1 MYIILI
7 DNVPV
12 PESDIINHTIVSAEK
27 TEFNFSNLIAA
38 KASITLNLL
47 NECRDKYDDEI
58 EGSLFYGSTWYNT
71 QLDITDVSTGL
82 NIFKGRIRSLKKDD
96 GAGRLT
102 VEAVNFVKDIID
114 KTCVISLGASSDKTP
129 SEIIYSILTDVIE
142 IPTTSINAVSFNTA
156 TAEQSANSGYIIA
169 TYTQENNIKCSTVIN
184 EILKLTSSRL
194 YTMNNIIYYSV
205 IPIYEG
211 VPYIQ
216 LSESD
221 ILSKSYSTEYNT
233 ENIYNSYRI
242 AYKDTTNVAYAV
254 PSSTPDYI
262 TYSKSLYGTN
272 TFIVPEDNIEST
284 LASDFKILCK
294 TATSANYYGD
304 LATALNHMAKKI
316 VKLSVKKDFGKV
328 ILLNQGVDITYRNL
342 VNEPI
347 RITERHLQESKLT
360 LTAEF
365 MNKPYEAVV
374 RDEIKPDPVTLVSAK
389 CFVDDLIELQWTP
402 SEDLGLYGY
411 RIEFSRNPSA
421 YTGEYSDQGFS
432 PIFKMATSIDT
443 KNGLCYYQLSGLA
456 EGTYYFKI
464 RVVDTARNISDDSNI
479 VEHTVVNITVPSVT
493 PLSYHTTGN
502 MLDGLSFLDGT
513 GQTALSGYTTYDD
526 DTYDDVNYTYA
537 GLYISGLYSNMDD
550 FDSIRIKTKTKST
563 AEYYNIYYRTYTDG
577 VYGSWV
583 AFIAGIDDSYMTY
596 SVNGINSQLIQFKVE
611 FNIPYLYGTYSSI
624 LIKEVN

>member
-12 PESDIINHTIVSAEK
+12 PEGDIINHTIVSAEK

-58 EGSLFYGSTWYNT
+58 ESSLFYGSSWYNT

-96 GAGRLT
+96 GKGQLT

-142 IPTTSINAVSFNTA
+142 IPTAYINAVSFNTA

-221 ILSKSYSTEYNT
+221 IISRSYSTEYNT

-242 AYKDTTNVAYAV
+242 AYKNSTNVAYAT
-254 PSSTPDYI
+254 PSSAPDYI
-262 TYSKSLYGTN
+262 TVSQALYGTK
-272 TFIVPEDNIEST
+272 TFIVPEDNVEST
-284 LASDFKILCK
+284 LAADFKILCK
-294 TATSANYYGD
+294 TITSADYYGS
-304 LATALNHMAKKI
+304 LSTALNHMAKKI

-411 RIEFSRNPSA
+411 RIEFSRNPSS
-421 YTGEYSDQGFS
+421 YTGEYSGQGFS
-432 PIFKMATSIDT
+432 PIFKMATSIET
-443 KNGLCYYQLSGLA
+443 KNGLCSYQLSGLTD
-456 EGTYYFKI
+456 GTYYFKI
-464 RVVDTARNISDDSNI
+464 TVVDTARNVSDDSNI
-479 VEHTVVNITVPSVT
+479 VEYTVANITVPTVN

-502 MLDGLSFLDGT
+502 LIDGLSFLDGT
-513 GQTALSGYTTYDD
+513 GQIVLSGYSTYDD

-537 GLYISGLYSNMDD
+537 GLYISGIYGNMDN
-550 FDSIRIKTKTKST
+550 FDSIRIKTTST
-563 AEYYNIYYRTYTDG
+563 AEYYNIYYRTYTNG
-577 VYGSWV
+577 VYGSWI
-583 AFIAGIDDSYMTY
+583 AFIAGLDDSYMTY
-596 SVNGINSQLIQFKVE
+596 SINGIDSQFIQFKVE
-611 FNIPYLYGTYSSI
+611 FDIPYLYGTYSM
-624 LIKEVN
+624 LIQEVN

>member
-47 NECRDKYDDEI
+47 NECRAKYDDEI
-58 EGSLFYGSTWYNT
+58 EGSLFYGSSWYNT

-82 NIFKGRIRSLKKDD
+82 NIFRGRIRSLKKDD
-96 GAGRLT
+96 GKGQLT

-114 KTCVISLGASSDKTP
+114 KTCVISLGAASDKTP

-142 IPTTSINAVSFNTA
+142 IPSSFINAVSFNRA

-242 AYKDTTNVAYAV
+242 AYKDSTNVAYAV

-262 TYSKSLYGTN
+262 TYSKSLYGTK
-272 TFIVPEDNIEST
+272 TFIVPEDNVEST
-284 LASDFKILCK
+284 LAADFKILCK
-294 TATSANYYGD
+294 TATSAAYYGGYQQH
-304 LATALNHMAKKI
+304 L
-316 VKLSVKKDFGKV
+316 
-328 ILLNQGVDITYRNL
+328 ITWLKR
-342 VNEPI
+342 
-347 RITERHLQESKLT
+347 
-360 LTAEF
+360 
-365 MNKPYEAVV
+365 
-374 RDEIKPDPVTLVSAK
+374 
-389 CFVDDLIELQWTP
+389 
-402 SEDLGLYGY
+402 
-411 RIEFSRNPSA
+411 
-421 YTGEYSDQGFS
+421 
-432 PIFKMATSIDT
+432 
-443 KNGLCYYQLSGLA
+443 
-456 EGTYYFKI
+456 
-464 RVVDTARNISDDSNI
+464 
-479 VEHTVVNITVPSVT
+479 
-493 PLSYHTTGN
+493 
-502 MLDGLSFLDGT
+502 
-513 GQTALSGYTTYDD
+513 
-526 DTYDDVNYTYA
+526 
-537 GLYISGLYSNMDD
+537 
-550 FDSIRIKTKTKST
+550 
-563 AEYYNIYYRTYTDG
+563 
-577 VYGSWV
+577 
-583 AFIAGIDDSYMTY
+583 
-596 SVNGINSQLIQFKVE
+596 
-611 FNIPYLYGTYSSI
+611 
-624 LIKEVN
+624 